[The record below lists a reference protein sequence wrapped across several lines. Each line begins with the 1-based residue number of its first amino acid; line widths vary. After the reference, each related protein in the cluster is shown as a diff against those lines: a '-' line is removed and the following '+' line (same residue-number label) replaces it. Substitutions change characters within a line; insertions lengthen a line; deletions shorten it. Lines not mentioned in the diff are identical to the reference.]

1 MGACSDLF
9 TSERIILLV
18 SIAWAVIGLLVQWIL
33 ARGGGR
39 KDYSVRAGN
48 PVLGIIYNF
57 TWAMTPAHKETIRL
71 HPVKFIIGILMHVGI
86 FLAILKVLLLLINP
100 SGVPSMPVTVSVIL
114 GVALLCGLYLF
125 LRRCYSPDLRLM
137 SSPDDYISIMLSLGL
152 LLATIL
158 HGIELISNG
167 ALLIYASILFFYL
180 PLGKLSHALFF
191 FIARAEY
198 GARLGYRGTYPVK
211 HGAKE

>member
-1 MGACSDLF
+1 MLS
-9 TSERIILLV
+9 TEQIIISI

-100 SGVPSMPVTVSVIL
+100 SGAPFVPVPVSVIL

-152 LLATIL
+152 LLAAIL
-158 HGIELISNG
+158 HEFGLITNG
-167 ALLIYASILFFYL
+167 ALLIYASVLFFYL

-211 HGAKE
+211 HSAKE